1 MSGRLPAHLLVSG
14 LIRATEAE
22 GGSAMLLARGE
33 AMGGALLV
41 ILAHHGRAV
50 GVRERGIDAA
60 GTSAWIATG
69 PSDPDAPGA
78 LSDYIAR
85 RRRFDPDL
93 WVVEIDVDPARV
105 ETLLALV

>member
-1 MSGRLPAHLLVSG
+1 
-14 LIRATEAE
+14 
-22 GGSAMLLARGE
+22 MLLARGE

-41 ILAHHGRAV
+41 ILAHQGRTI
-50 GVRERGIDAA
+50 GLRERGLDAA

-78 LSDYIAR
+78 LSDYVAR

-93 WVVEIDVDPARV
+93 WVLEIDIDAARV
-105 ETLLALV
+105 ETLLGLV